1 MKSQKSHKP
10 EVFLIMTQT
19 LILTHFPMGM
29 KGRMEV
35 MTLSF
40 SLEMEDVSLEKTM
53 GTLTLKGLFIGF
65 PTRLK

>member
-1 MKSQKSHKP
+1 
-10 EVFLIMTQT
+10 
-19 LILTHFPMGM
+19 MGM

-40 SLEMEDVSLEKTM
+40 SLEMEDDSLEKTM

>member
-1 MKSQKSHKP
+1 
-10 EVFLIMTQT
+10 MTQT

-40 SLEMEDVSLEKTM
+40 SLEMEDDSLEKTM